1 MLVKGIDGA
10 AELIAAMVLLLV
22 STATVHRL
30 VADVLARDLL
40 GSADG
45 RLARHVVTITDG
57 FATGNRTFAVVYL
70 ALHGVVKLALVL
82 ALLRK
87 WVPAYPVAIAVLGA
101 FVVYEV
107 YRATR
112 TGSLLLPVLAAL
124 DIAIIVVIVREYRL
138 LRRDRPEVKEP
149 GDGRPAPRRQPNPP
163 PLRRPAGPPPPHP
176 HRARATS
183 RQSRPSH
190 GVPRCRPVLM

>member
-1 MLVKGIDGA
+1 MEGPNARRTAHLFRVAMLVKGIDGA
-10 AELIAAMVLLLV
+10 AELIVAMVLLLV

-82 ALLRK
+82 ALLRNGCR
-87 WVPAYPVAIAVLGA
+87 P
-101 FVVYEV
+101 
-107 YRATR
+107 TR
-112 TGSLLLPVLAAL
+112 WRSPCSAHSSSTRCTGP
-124 DIAIIVVIVREYRL
+124 
-138 LRRDRPEVKEP
+138 
-149 GDGRPAPRRQPNPP
+149 PAPDRSCCRSS
-163 PLRRPAGPPPPHP
+163 PHS
-176 HRARATS
+176 TS
-183 RQSRPSH
+183 RSSS
-190 GVPRCRPVLM
+190 

>member
-1 MLVKGIDGA
+1 MEGSNDRRTARLFMAAMLVKGIDGA
-10 AELIAAMVLLLV
+10 AELIVATALLLV
-22 STATVHRL
+22 SAATVHRL

-45 RLARHVVTITDG
+45 PLARHVATVTDA

-70 ALHGVVKLALVL
+70 GLHGVVKLALVV

-87 WVPAYPVAIAVLGA
+87 WIPAYPVAIAVLSA

-107 YRATR
+107 YRATQ

-124 DIAIIVVIVREYRL
+124 DVAIIVVIVREYRI
-138 LRRDRPEVKEP
+138 LRRDRLSAGFPP
-149 GDGRPAPRRQPNPP
+149 RP
-163 PLRRPAGPPPPHP
+163 
-176 HRARATS
+176 
-183 RQSRPSH
+183 
-190 GVPRCRPVLM
+190 

>member
-1 MLVKGIDGA
+1 MEGANARRTAHLFKVAMLVKGIDGA

-40 GSADG
+40 GSTDG
-45 RLARHVVTITDG
+45 RLARHVVTTTDG

-112 TGSLLLPVLAAL
+112 TGSILLSVLAAL

-138 LRRDRPEVKEP
+138 LRKDRPEVK
-149 GDGRPAPRRQPNPP
+149 G
-163 PLRRPAGPPPPHP
+163 
-176 HRARATS
+176 AR
-183 RQSRPSH
+183 
-190 GVPRCRPVLM
+190 

>member
-1 MLVKGIDGA
+1 MDGAKDRRTARLFRVAMLVKGLDGA
-10 AELIAAMVLLLV
+10 AELIVAMVLLLV

-45 RLARHVVTITDG
+45 PLARHVVTVTDG
-57 FATGNRTFAVVYL
+57 FAAGNRTFAVVYL
-70 ALHGVVKLALVL
+70 GLHGVVKLALVV

-87 WVPAYPVAIAVLGA
+87 WLPAYPVAIAVLGA

-112 TGSLLLPVLAAL
+112 TGSFLLPVLAAL
-124 DIAIIVVIVREYRL
+124 DIAIIVVIVREYRI
-138 LRRDRPEVKEP
+138 LRRGRLEVK
-149 GDGRPAPRRQPNPP
+149 
-163 PLRRPAGPPPPHP
+163 
-176 HRARATS
+176 RAR
-183 RQSRPSH
+183 
-190 GVPRCRPVLM
+190 